1 MKFADYKKEKMKNAE
16 FAQSYEELSAEYEVI
31 KTIID
36 ERTRLQITQKQLA
49 VGLKEKILDEFR

>member
-16 FAQSYEELSAEYEVI
+16 FARAYEELSAEYEII
-31 KTIID
+31 KTIVD
-36 ERTRLQITQKQLA
+36 ERARLQITQKQLA